1 MYHTRTCTI
10 YEPRLS
16 WYPKGRNCSHLQL
29 VSASRA
35 CLTRGFS
42 GGGRQDKSLNCRP
55 TTPHHHSVLRSGSI
69 ENEHPIRYMIRYSKS
84 DSVCDSRERDPR
96 MTAPT
101 SASQHQHLSPPFSP
115 LYPNSIPTSDD
126 TNFQLSNFKFPHT
139 ARHISQRGVARAPT
153 LKVTQYC
160 DSRERDPRMTAPTSA
175 SQHQHLSPPFSP
187 LYPNSIPTSDDTNFQ
202 LSNFKFPHTARH
214 ISQRGVARAPP
225 RTRARLC
232 DHCAASVDCMCGA
245 LHPPFVRRHCSAPQR
260 RVGSF
265 A

>member
-1 MYHTRTCTI
+1 M
-10 YEPRLS
+10 
-16 WYPKGRNCSHLQL
+16 YPKGRNCSHLQL

-115 LYPNSIPTSDD
+115 RVYPNSTLSTRTSDD
-126 TNFQLSNFKFPHT
+126 TNYIQLQRFPTPRTTHLS
-139 ARHISQRGVARAPT
+139 AGRSARAAT
-153 LKVTQYC
+153 
-160 DSRERDPRMTAPTSA
+160 
-175 SQHQHLSPPFSP
+175 
-187 LYPNSIPTSDDTNFQ
+187 
-202 LSNFKFPHTARH
+202 HT
-214 ISQRGVARAPP
+214 
-225 RTRARLC
+225 RTT

-245 LHPPFVRRHCSAPQR
+245 LHPPFVTARRLSAVSDRLLNALNRLKIQR
-260 RVGSF
+260 RGIQPQQKAHTHRRENASRIDHKSKSTTGHSRSMQTRS
-265 A
+265 

>member
-1 MYHTRTCTI
+1 M
-10 YEPRLS
+10 
-16 WYPKGRNCSHLQL
+16 YPKGRNCSHLQL

-115 LYPNSIPTSDD
+115 RVYPNSTVY
-126 TNFQLSNFKFPHT
+126 THLRRHQLSNFKFPHT
-139 ARHISQRGVARAPT
+139 AHDTSLSGASRARAAT
-153 LKVTQYC
+153 
-160 DSRERDPRMTAPTSA
+160 
-175 SQHQHLSPPFSP
+175 
-187 LYPNSIPTSDDTNFQ
+187 
-202 LSNFKFPHTARH
+202 HT
-214 ISQRGVARAPP
+214 
-225 RTRARLC
+225 RTT
-232 DHCAASVDCMCGA
+232 DHCAASVDWMCGA
-245 LHPPFVRRHCSAPQR
+245 VHPPFVTARRLSAVADRLLNALNRLKIQRRGIQPQR
-260 RVGSF
+260 KAHTHRRENASRIDHKSKSTT
-265 A
+265 AHSRSMQTRS

>member
-1 MYHTRTCTI
+1 MF
-10 YEPRLS
+10 
-16 WYPKGRNCSHLQL
+16 PKGRNCSHLQL

-115 LYPNSIPTSDD
+115 RVYPNSTRTSDD
-126 TNFQLSNFKFPHT
+126 TNYPTSNFPTPRTTHLS
-139 ARHISQRGVARAPT
+139 AGRRARAAT
-153 LKVTQYC
+153 
-160 DSRERDPRMTAPTSA
+160 
-175 SQHQHLSPPFSP
+175 
-187 LYPNSIPTSDDTNFQ
+187 
-202 LSNFKFPHTARH
+202 HT
-214 ISQRGVARAPP
+214 
-225 RTRARLC
+225 RTT
-232 DHCAASVDCMCGA
+232 DHCAASELCGLYMCGA
-245 LHPPFVRRHCSAPQR
+245 RCTRLFTLLGASAPCRIVCVNALNRLKIQR
-260 RVGSF
+260 RGIQPQRKAHTHRRENASRIDHKSKSTT
-265 A
+265 AHSRSMQTRS